1 MLLLPLN
8 NSIFTS
14 LHEKAAYDELNEFS
28 STDKNDNLLK
38 GIRVPGES
46 KQLKDDVVHQAIE
59 EAVTSSAP
67 DYNEN
72 DNKPPGRFEQ
82 SVLSNTGKKEQQRG
96 IHARRFHHKNV
107 NYSIIFRFANIK
119 FLFLT

>member
-1 MLLLPLN
+1 MLILPLN

-38 GIRVPGES
+38 GIRVTGES

-96 IHARRFHHKNV
+96 NTCDDFITKT
-107 NYSIIFRFANIK
+107 SIIQLYSDLQTLSFYF
-119 FLFLT
+119 